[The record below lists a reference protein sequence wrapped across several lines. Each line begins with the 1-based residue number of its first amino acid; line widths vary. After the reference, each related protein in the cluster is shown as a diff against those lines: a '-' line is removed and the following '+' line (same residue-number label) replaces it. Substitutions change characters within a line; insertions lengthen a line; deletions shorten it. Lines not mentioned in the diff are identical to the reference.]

1 LVANSQISWYADV
14 PAPHNQ
20 AQGWAAISRIRRRVI
35 DTRFA
40 KTWPRTLPSPTA
52 NAICLRAQ
60 STGAIYGRNLRAQ
73 FTTAMRTTQ
82 PRNGDVPAGAWL
94 ARRNLP
100 NRSILLYKLL
110 WCGRVTNGDVSE
122 ALRESVRISNIKIGS
137 LPSKRQD
144 FCC

>member
-1 LVANSQISWYADV
+1 MANSQISWYADV

-20 AQGWAAISRIRRRVI
+20 AQGWTAISRIRRRVI

-40 KTWPRTLPSPTA
+40 KTWPRTSSSPTG
-52 NAICLRAQ
+52 AIYGRNLRAQ
-60 STGAIYGRNLRAQ
+60 STGAIYGRNSRLRYH
-73 FTTAMRTTQ
+73 RTTQ
-82 PRNGDVPAGAWL
+82 SRNGDVPADPWP

-122 ALRESVRISNIKIGS
+122 ALRESVRISNIKIGP

-144 FCC
+144 FFC